1 MCGASALHA
10 ASEGFS
16 GRLLG
21 FPLHLV
27 WSMSPAMTPDVYVL
41 NVRDLADR
49 LVHTSIWFEPW
60 STEFYVR
67 RGVLF
72 LGTMLAHI
80 TCICM
85 DHAWGHTIYF

>member
-49 LVHTSIWFEPW
+49 LVHTSI
-60 STEFYVR
+60 
-67 RGVLF
+67 
-72 LGTMLAHI
+72 
-80 TCICM
+80 
-85 DHAWGHTIYF
+85 

>member
-1 MCGASALHA
+1 MCLFPSAVFFMCGASALHA

-49 LVHTSIWFEPW
+49 LVHTSI
-60 STEFYVR
+60 
-67 RGVLF
+67 
-72 LGTMLAHI
+72 
-80 TCICM
+80 
-85 DHAWGHTIYF
+85 